1 MPPGSGAWRSSYTKI
16 VWCSFLWSVEWMIHL
31 NCFLGCSSISGICTY
46 GCVLSC
52 EVWTE
57 WFILTVFFFWVF
69 FHNWN
74 FYLWHRLR
82 SSLTPPPC
90 RGFAPQPRSGC
101 RTPQA
106 CIKSIKVK
114 TSQWPGRLDLE
125 SWSFLLNFYSLNWTC
140 TTEPAKPKAI
150 VPSPRLQES
159 SRRHLQIK
167 STRMGHNPRP

>member
-1 MPPGSGAWRSSYTKI
+1 MRCPPGSGAWRSSYTKI
-16 VWCSFLWSVEWMIHL
+16 VLCSFLWSVEWMIHL

-57 WFILTVFFFWVF
+57 WFILTVFFLGVLPQLEFLPVAPTAIIF
-69 FHNWN
+69 DT
-74 FYLWHRLR
+74 
-82 SSLTPPPC
+82 SSVPRFCTPTL
-90 RGFAPQPRSGC
+90 SGC

-125 SWSFLLNFYSLNWTC
+125 SGSFLLNFYSLNWTC

-159 SRRHLQIK
+159 SRRHL
-167 STRMGHNPRP
+167 